1 VSFGQRL
8 KEFRKVKKITQE
20 ELATLLKIATPNISD
35 YENGK
40 TTPSIQ
46 SLQIIGNTYNLNL
59 DWLLKGQGSMFI
71 GENKDKKK
79 FFARYDEDAM
89 NADIQRNNEKLMQK
103 ILKLEKEVAELEA
116 KEKEANKELL
126 AAYRRIAQF
135 FERKPTESPA

>member
-1 VSFGQRL
+1 MSFGQRL

-103 ILKLEKEVAELEA
+103 ILKLEKEIAELEA